1 MDASAGSSAPHSHGN
16 PGKQGGGGGG
26 GGGRGKAPA
35 AEIRG
40 EAARDDVFFADDTFP
55 LLPDFP
61 CLSSPSSSTFSSSSS
76 SNSSSAFTTAAGGGC
91 GGEPSEPASAA
102 DGFGELA
109 DIDQL
114 LDLASLSVPWEAEQ
128 PLFPDDVGMMIE
140 DAMSGQ
146 PHQADDCTGDGDTK
160 AVMEAAGGGDDA
172 GDACMEGSDAP
183 DDLPAFFMEW
193 LTSNREYIS
202 ADDLRS
208 IRLRR
213 STIEAAAARLGG
225 GRQGTMQLLKLIL
238 TWVQNHHLQKK
249 RPRTAIDDGAASS
262 DPQLPSPG
270 ANPGYEFPSGG
281 QEMGSAA
288 ATSWMP
294 YQAFTPPAAYGGDAM
309 YPGAAGPFPF
319 QQSCS
324 KSSVVVSSQPF
335 SPPTAAAA
343 GDMHAS
349 GGGNMAWPQQFAP
362 FPVSSTSSYTMPSV
376 VPPPFTAGFPGQ
388 YSGGHA
394 MCSPR
399 LAGVEPSSTKEARK
413 KRMARQRRLSCLQQQ
428 RSQQLNLSQIHI
440 SGHPQEPSPRA
451 AHSAPVTPSSA
462 GCRSWGIWPPAAQI
476 IQNPLSNKPNPPP
489 ATSKQPKPSPEK
501 PKPKPQAAAT
511 AGAESLQRST
521 ASEKRQAKTDKNLR
535 FLLQKVL
542 KQSDVGSLG
551 RIVLPKE
558 AEVHLPELKTRDG
571 VSIPMEDIGT
581 SQVWNMRYR
590 FWPNNKSRMYL
601 LENTGDFV
609 RSNELQE
616 GDFIVIYSDIKSGKY
631 LIRGV
636 KVRRAAQE
644 QGNSSGAVGKHKHG
658 SPEKPGVSS
667 NTKAAGAE
675 DGTGGDDSAEAAAAA
690 AAGKADGGGCK
701 GKSPHGVRRS
711 RQEAAAAASMSQMAV
726 SI

>member
-16 PGKQGGGGGG
+16 PGKQGGGG
-26 GGGRGKAPA
+26 RGKAPA
-35 AEIRG
+35 EEIRG
-40 EAARDDVFFADDTFP
+40 GEAGDDFLFADDTFP
-55 LLPDFP
+55 SLPDFP

-76 SNSSSAFTTAAGGGC
+76 SNSSSAFTTAAGGGGAGAA

-102 DGFGELA
+102 DGFDELA

-114 LDLASLSVPWEAEQ
+114 LDLASLSVPWEAE

-140 DAMSGQ
+140 GAISGQ
-146 PHQADDCTGDGDTK
+146 PDHQVGDCTGDAK
-160 AVMEAAGGGDDA
+160 AVLEVAGAEDA
-172 GDACMEGSDAP
+172 GDACMGTEAA
-183 DDLPAFFMEW
+183 DDLPGFFMEW

-249 RPRTAIDDGAASS
+249 RLRTAIDDAASS
-262 DPQLPSPG
+262 DPSGHGHGGQLPSPG
-270 ANPGYEFPSGG
+270 ANPGYDSPSGG

-294 YQAFTPPAAYGGDAM
+294 YQAFTPTAAYGGEAM
-309 YPGAAGPFPF
+309 YPGAAGPYPF

-324 KSSVVVSSQPF
+324 TSSVVVNSQPF

-343 GDMHAS
+343 AADMHAS
-349 GGGNMAWPQQFAP
+349 SGGNMAWPQQFAP
-362 FPVSSTSSYTMPSV
+362 FPGSSTGSYTMPSV
-376 VPPPFTAGFPGQ
+376 VPQPFTAGFAGQ

-394 MCSPR
+394 MCSQR
-399 LAGVEPSSTKEARK
+399 LAGVEPSATKEARK

-428 RSQQLNLSQIHI
+428 RSQQLNLSQIQI

-451 AHSAPVTPSSA
+451 AHSAPVTPSS
-462 GCRSWGIWPPAAQI
+462 GGSRSWGLWPPAGQI
-476 IQNPLSNKPNPPP
+476 IENPLSNRPNNNPS
-489 ATSKQPKPSPEK
+489 TSKQQKPSPEK
-501 PKPKPQAAAT
+501 PKPAAA
-511 AGAESLQRST
+511 AQQESPQRST
-521 ASEKRQAKTDKNLR
+521 PPEKRQAPTKTDKNLR

-551 RIVLPKE
+551 RIVLPKKE
-558 AEVHLPELKTRDG
+558 AEVHMPELKTRDG
-571 VSIPMEDIGT
+571 ISIPIEDIGT

-636 KVRRAAQE
+636 KVRRAAPE
-644 QGNSSGAVGKHKHG
+644 QGNNSSGAVGKHKQHG
-658 SPEKPGVSS
+658 CPEKASVSDAKATGTEDDGSGV
-667 NTKAAGAE
+667 E
-675 DGTGGDDSAEAAAAA
+675 AAA
-690 AAGKADGGGCK
+690 AAGKPDGGCK

-711 RQEAAAAASMSQMAV
+711 RQEAASMNQMAV
-726 SI
+726 ST

>member
-16 PGKQGGGGGG
+16 PGKQGGGGG
-26 GGGRGKAPA
+26 RGKAPA

-40 EAARDDVFFADDTFP
+40 EAARRDDIFFADDTFP
-55 LLPDFP
+55 SLPDFP

-91 GGEPSEPASAA
+91 GGGGGGEPSEPASAA
-102 DGFGELA
+102 DGFDELA

-140 DAMSGQ
+140 DAISGQ
-146 PHQADDCTGDGDTK
+146 PHQADDCTGDAK
-160 AVMEAAGGGDDA
+160 AVLEVAGGGEDA
-172 GDACMEGSDAP
+172 GDACMGTDEP

-249 RPRTAIDDGAASS
+249 RARTAIDGAASS

-294 YQAFTPPAAYGGDAM
+294 YQAFTPPAAYGCDAM
-309 YPGAAGPFPF
+309 YPGAAGQFPF

-324 KSSVVVSSQPF
+324 TSSVVVNSQPF
-335 SPPTAAAA
+335 SPPTAAATA
-343 GDMHAS
+343 ADMHAS
-349 GGGNMAWPQQFAP
+349 SGGNMAWPQQFAP

-388 YSGGHA
+388 YSGGHG

-399 LAGVEPSSTKEARK
+399 LTGVEPSSTKEARK

-428 RSQQLNLSQIHI
+428 RSQQINLSQIQI
-440 SGHPQEPSPRA
+440 SGHPQDPSPCA

-462 GCRSWGIWPPAAQI
+462 GCRSWGIWPPAGQI
-476 IQNPLSNKPNPPP
+476 IQNPLSNKPNPPL

-501 PKPKPQAAAT
+501 PKPKPQAAAV
-511 AGAESLQRST
+511 AGAESPQRAT
-521 ASEKRQAKTDKNLR
+521 ASEKRQQAATRTDKNLR

-551 RIVLPKE
+551 RIVLPKKE

-571 VSIPMEDIGT
+571 ISIPMEDIGT
-581 SQVWNMRYR
+581 SQ
-590 FWPNNKSRMYL
+590 
-601 LENTGDFV
+601 
-609 RSNELQE
+609 
-616 GDFIVIYSDIKSGKY
+616 

-644 QGNSSGAVGKHKHG
+644 QGNNSSGAVGKHKHG
-658 SPEKPGVSS
+658 SPEKAGIS
-667 NTKAAGAE
+667 NTKAAGAD
-675 DGTGGDDSAEAAAAA
+675 DGAGGDDNADAA
-690 AAGKADGGGCK
+690 AAGKPDGGGCK

-711 RQEAAAAASMSQMAV
+711 RQLEAASASMSQMAV